1 MISTGIQYLDKI
13 TGGFKLGDN
22 VVWGLSDGVSVDPF
36 LKVFF
41 EGNKDFTGRI
51 IYISSNYSPA
61 TIFKKFAFLSDR
73 DFILIDA
80 FTHGKGNSDPIFLDF
95 YKEDNSIEVHLVKD
109 PRDFNN
115 FSAVMNGVERENRDG
130 SFYIFD
136 SLTGLYELWKDE
148 KKVID
153 FFVFTCP
160 KLYDLNTLAYW
171 AFERDAHSREF
182 VASITHIT
190 QVVFSLSFSHADLY
204 NFVVNKLENRVTTGD
219 ADPGY
224 FRLSRDGVHFVAGK
238 AGDIVRVGEKVKQA
252 RKEKRITQ
260 AELAHVLSLTAGAVS
275 QIENNITSPSLQTL
289 VQMAKFFNKPVG
301 FFTDMEP
308 EGDKNRGFQVLRRGF
323 SDSDVARPV
332 RISELFD
339 NPSFPI
345 VPSVISID
353 PHQTHQGPILLHKG
367 IEYFYLQEGSL
378 DIIVNMDVIHLNEG
392 DSVILESSFVSQW
405 ETGDEGCELF
415 YILLK

>member
-22 VVWGLSDGVSVDPF
+22 VVWGLSDGVSMNPF
-36 LKVFF
+36 LKTFF
-41 EGNKDFTGRI
+41 EGNSDFTGRI

-73 DFILIDA
+73 NFILIDA

-95 YKEDNSIEVHLVKD
+95 YEEDNSIDVHLVEN
-109 PRDFNN
+109 PRDFDN

-190 QVVFSLSFSHADLY
+190 QIVFSLSSARSDFF
-204 NFVVNKLENRVTTGD
+204 NFMVEKMEGRPTIHDAEPYQFRFLGD
-219 ADPGY
+219 NIVFEQDRG
-224 FRLSRDGVHFVAGK
+224 DEMVH
-238 AGDIVRVGEKVKQA
+238 IGEPLKELRKQ
-252 RKEKRITQ
+252 RRITQ
-260 AELAHVLSLTAGAVS
+260 AELASILGMTPGAVS
-275 QIENNITSPSLQTL
+275 QLENNITSPALQTL
-289 VQMAKFFNKPVG
+289 VQLSSVFNRPMEFFVG
-301 FFTDMEP
+301 SGGATVDKGYRLFRMETGTALKQKDCEIQDMVI
-308 EGDKNRGFQVLRRGF
+308 GDDFPFKLYLVTLP
-323 SDSDVARPV
+323 A
-332 RISELFD
+332 E
-339 NPSFPI
+339 SFLN
-345 VPSVISID
+345 
-353 PHQTHQGPILLHKG
+353 GPIMLHKG
-367 IEYFYLQEGSL
+367 SECVVLFEGELTVSVGDEEL
-378 DIIVNMDVIHLNEG
+378 VLGPG
-392 DSVILESSFVSQW
+392 DSLVLKTSFIESWKSSDRQCRF
-405 ETGDEGCELF
+405 LYF
-415 YILLK
+415 LLL